1 MESKHIKNMIKK
13 VTSDELR
20 VTNGGNSDPKLFGT
34 YHSSLI
40 THHFASGSA
49 LLITL
54 LIVSVISAAA
64 FGVGKLTLQNVGL
77 TGSLEDS
84 TVAYQVARAGIE
96 EGLLRWRYDHAFETG
111 DPAGSTE
118 ALTQTFRTILPA
130 YDSLDLPGET
140 VVENYSTVL
149 ADSLKKTYDLRSW
162 FHADKIGT
170 GCNPALSGIDQYQGD
185 NGTAPTLAKDET
197 RELDVSNLTGITT
210 VIICWSN
217 ALNDNHHN
225 YQNGYAPTDDLNSFS
240 IFPSVEVIPI
250 DGSGN
255 VLTGPNLKT
264 FTLPNER
271 GALINVGAG
280 GVARLRFKPFIYY
293 DPTPGSPF
301 SGDETTTHAELDSA
315 LNPRIVFSVVPSVGV
330 IDSGVHYIESTGYFG
345 TAKRRLRAEL
355 DRTSGRLLGLFD
367 FSIYSGTDLSQ

>member
-1 MESKHIKNMIKK
+1 MISNLQLLLFGRPSHQAIMASKHTRN
-13 VTSDELR
+13 
-20 VTNGGNSDPKLFGT
+20 
-34 YHSSLI
+34 Y
-40 THHFASGSA
+40 FARGSA

-64 FGVGKLTLQNVGL
+64 FGVGKLTLQNIGL

-111 DPAGSTE
+111 EPAGSTE
-118 ALTQTFRTILPA
+118 TLLQTFRAILPS
-130 YDSLDLPGET
+130 YDSGDLPSEA
-140 VVENYSTVL
+140 VVPDYTATGANPRE
-149 ADSLKKTYDLRSW
+149 KTYDLRSW

-170 GCNPALSGIDQYQGD
+170 GCKTDLSGIDQYGGD
-185 NGTAPTLAKDET
+185 NGDVPILAKDET

-210 VIICWSN
+210 VTICWSN
-217 ALNDNHHN
+217 ALNDNHQN
-225 YQNGYAPTDDLNSFS
+225 YRNGAYDPTDDLNSLN

-250 DGSGN
+250 DGLGD
-255 VLTGPNLKT
+255 VLTGTNFKT

-271 GALINVGAG
+271 GALINVGSG
-280 GVARLRFKPFIYY
+280 GVKHLRFKPFIYH
-293 DPTPGSPF
+293 DPTPGNPF

-315 LNPRIVFSVVPSVGV
+315 LNPRIVFSVVPSAGV

-345 TAKRRLRAEL
+345 VAKRRLRAEI

-367 FSIYSGTDLSQ
+367 FSIYSGSDLSR